1 MARILV
7 QADDEQ
13 TVLLDERDVRPAHV
27 NDEHS
32 AAQLLQRLEWAVTD
46 EAGVAASAGRAG
58 DSG

>member
-13 TVLLDERDVRPAHV
+13 TVLLDERDVRPEHV
-27 NDEHS
+27 NSEHS

-46 EAGVAASAGRAG
+46 EAALVSADVGADCR
-58 DSG
+58 